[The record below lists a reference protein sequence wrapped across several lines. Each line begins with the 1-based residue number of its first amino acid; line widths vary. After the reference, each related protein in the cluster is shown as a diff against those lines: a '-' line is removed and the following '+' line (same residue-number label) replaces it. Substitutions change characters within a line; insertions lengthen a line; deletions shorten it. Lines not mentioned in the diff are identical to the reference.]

1 MAVRGSMETFWDK
14 NFQNPVTY
22 VSIKATLKSYSV
34 HANICLTQEA
44 SQFWWESH
52 GHECEHSAVGFWA
65 ASFQLLF

>member
-44 SQFWWESH
+44 SQFW
-52 GHECEHSAVGFWA
+52 
-65 ASFQLLF
+65 